1 MDFAQVDLLGGIV
14 ARWRFC
20 CSFQD
25 RPSSFE
31 ALPDFLRGP
40 RQHADQGR
48 GPGFRRC
55 YLRFEEGTSSWQ
67 VFRED
72 GSRVLE
78 SR

>member
-14 ARWRFC
+14 ARWRFGR
-20 CSFQD
+20 SFQD
-25 RPSSFE
+25 RPSGLE
-31 ALPDFLRGP
+31 TLPDLLRGP

-55 YLRFEEGTSSWQ
+55 YLRLEEGTSSWE
-67 VFRED
+67 VLRED
-72 GSRVLE
+72 SSRVLE